1 MAIYEMA
8 KLARQIGLKH
18 GYFLTREQGEKAYE
32 LVEIELRRTPEG
44 SPLVLDFPAAQL
56 VDSSFA
62 DESAVRLG
70 EEILKG
76 RYGNRCLMLK
86 DLTPDSI
93 KNFEA
98 VISLRGI
105 KLPLLAVGP
114 GSNWKVLGHLEQ
126 NLSET
131 LELVI
136 QSGRLTAA
144 ELVSRLGLAVNT
156 ASTRLKRL
164 HNLHLVTREYEIT
177 DKGLQYIYHAWQV
190 R

>member
-1 MAIYEMA
+1 MAS
-8 KLARQIGLKH
+8 LARQIGLRH

-32 LVEIELRRTPEG
+32 LIELELQHTPEG
-44 SPLVLDFPAAQL
+44 SALVLDFPPSQL

-70 EEILKG
+70 EDILKG
-76 RYGNRCLMLK
+76 RYGDRCLLLK
-86 DLTPDSI
+86 NLTADSI

-114 GSNWKVLGHLEQ
+114 GLGWKVLGHLEQ

-131 LELVI
+131 LAIVI
-136 QSGRLTAA
+136 ESGRVTASD
-144 ELVSRLGLAVNT
+144 LVSRWGLAINT
-156 ASTRLKRL
+156 ASTRLKRI
-164 HNLHLVTREYEIT
+164 HNLHLVRREYEIT
-177 DKGLQYIYHAWQV
+177 DKGLQYIYYAWQV
-190 R
+190 Q

>member
-1 MAIYEMA
+1 MAS
-8 KLARQIGLKH
+8 LARQIGLKH

-32 LVEIELRRTPEG
+32 LIELELQHTPEG
-44 SPLVLDFPAAQL
+44 SALVLDFPPSQL

-76 RYGNRCLMLK
+76 RYGDRCLLLK
-86 DLTPDSI
+86 NLTADSL

-105 KLPLLAVGP
+105 KLPLLAFGP
-114 GSNWKVLGHLEQ
+114 GLGWKVLGHLEK

-131 LELVI
+131 LVI
-136 QSGRLTAA
+136 VIESERVTASD
-144 ELVSRLGLAVNT
+144 LVSRWGLAVNT

-164 HNLHLVTREYEIT
+164 HNLHLVRREYEIT
-177 DKGLQYIYHAWQV
+177 DKGLQYIYYAWQV
-190 R
+190 Q